1 MKLHPKRNGS
11 KDLPNSDKDKLHT
24 IKARL
29 TRVSET
35 VRQNQL
41 SEEKKKAE
49 TPAKPRIETVRLV
62 PPAAKTLR
70 VKITRKTGNLTLNSA
85 SQVSAPSPGHPAA
98 LPAPASDEVVW
109 KGRKMHGRHLPV
121 LQCNN
126 CSISR
131 VCTKF
136 KAGYECAFLPFLNS
150 HRVESTDDLI
160 KYMKLMT
167 GNAMKRAQLMSIIET
182 ANGGMPS
189 VETSEALDMAFR
201 QLKDLHGVMSE
212 KNEDTI
218 EIEGDATI
226 VGSIFGG
233 MKLESVIAETAA
245 MKKADPVLALPEVP
259 LAQDDVRALSDANV
273 SDELIR
279 DALLGATGN
288 SAVRGNPKN
297 GLQSKELGEISQS
310 EISKT

>member
-1 MKLHPKRNGS
+1 MKLHLKRNAKPS
-11 KDLPNSDKDKLHT
+11 LADQDKN
-24 IKARL
+24 KAHKIHQRL

-35 VRQNQL
+35 VRRTQIAK
-41 SEEKKKAE
+41 EVAKAK
-49 TPAKPRIETVRLV
+49 TPAKPRADVE
-62 PPAAKTLR
+62 PPAAPKPANL
-70 VKITRKTGNLTLNSA
+70 VKIKLTRKVPVAAPAGNLTLNSGDEGA
-85 SQVSAPSPGHPAA
+85 GSPAV
-98 LPAPASDEVVW
+98 ASDEVVW

-136 KAGYECAFLPFLNS
+136 KAGYECAFLPFLHS
-150 HRVESTDDLI
+150 HKVESAHDLI

-201 QLKDLHGVMSE
+201 QLKELHQVMTE
-212 KNEDTI
+212 KTEEDSV
-218 EIEGDATI
+218 EIEGDATVI
-226 VGSIFGG
+226 GSIFGG
-233 MKLESVIAETAA
+233 MKLTRIIEETAQ
-245 MKKADPVLALPEVP
+245 MKKADPVLALPDVP
-259 LAQDDVRALSDANV
+259 LAQDDVRSVSSPDV

-279 DALLGATGN
+279 DALLGSSGAP
-288 SAVRGNPKN
+288 SSKKN
-297 GLQSKELGEISQS
+297 LQSSALSTISET
-310 EISKT
+310 EISKS